1 MQLGRMGMR
10 SYNSPA
16 APSYAAGQGQAR
28 PSSALNNNPESERA
42 MPARSE
48 ELHTLDDAE
57 ERPARAVDT
66 QLEDAYWSR
75 HYWRERYYRPDCEYE
90 DYAPA
95 YCAGYV
101 GWGQYGGSYEDAEKS
116 LCANWERIKGDS
128 RLSLDEARAAMQAAW
143 DHAGSAASRAVQWRR
158 QLRSLAQ
165 RTVGTG
171 SLAPAA

>member
-1 MQLGRMGMR
+1 M
-10 SYNSPA
+10 S
-16 APSYAAGQGQAR
+16 
-28 PSSALNNNPESERA
+28 
-42 MPARSE
+42 ARSE
-48 ELHTLDDAE
+48 DLPGLDDAD

-101 GWGQYGGSYEDAEKS
+101 GWAQYGGSYDDAEKS
-116 LCANWERIKGDS
+116 LCANWERIRGDT
-128 RLSLDEARAAMQAAW
+128 RLSLEEARLAMRAAW
-143 DHAGSAASRAVQWRR
+143 DHAGSAASRAVRWRR

-165 RTVGTG
+165 RTV
-171 SLAPAA
+171 APAAVLSPAV